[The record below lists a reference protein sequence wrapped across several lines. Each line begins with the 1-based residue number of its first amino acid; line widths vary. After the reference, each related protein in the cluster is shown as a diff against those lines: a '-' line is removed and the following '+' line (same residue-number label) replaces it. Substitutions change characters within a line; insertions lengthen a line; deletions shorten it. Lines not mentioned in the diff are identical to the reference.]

1 MIKSFSRLSL
11 LCIILSCFLVGC
23 GMGALSLQPQPVTS
37 QKPQPTMLQVTREST
52 FHASLRSW
60 VITDVKQVQQL
71 FQEIQQLPGH
81 QNNGAD
87 SCVNYPYDY
96 SLTFLI
102 GTKSMQQ
109 DDLGRYC
116 GTLTVM
122 NGRHFDPTETFN
134 SLLRNMLKVNNL
146 WTTLSASVA

>member
-1 MIKSFSRLSL
+1 
-11 LCIILSCFLVGC
+11 
-23 GMGALSLQPQPVTS
+23 
-37 QKPQPTMLQVTREST
+37 
-52 FHASLRSW
+52 
-60 VITDVKQVQQL
+60 
-71 FQEIQQLPGH
+71 
-81 QNNGAD
+81 
-87 SCVNYPYDY
+87 VNYPYDY